1 MTVPTLSHGRKTL
14 AVLTLVIALV
24 LEIVDLTIVNTA
36 LPAIQADYAASPQ
49 TSEWVAAG
57 YALAFAMCLM
67 LGGRLGDALGYRRMF
82 VTGVAGFTLASVL
95 CGVAGSGTQLVVARI
110 LQGVTGAMMA
120 PQSLAL
126 MQILFD
132 PLERVHKMALFGVIG
147 GLAAI
152 AGPILGGVLIHAD
165 LFGLGWRMIFLVN
178 APVGLIAMLMGLRFL
193 PAMRSPHGGGLDLAG
208 TALFALATAAL
219 VWPLIAM
226 EHSGAGVLELGSLL
240 GAVVLYALGW
250 RHVKRR
256 SGQGRAV
263 LFSPELF
270 TVPTFRLG
278 LAIAA
283 SFALATGGFLL
294 IFAFALQRE
303 RGLSPLQTGLLHMPF
318 SLGVMLGIGGIGRRL
333 LPRYGRWVL
342 VAGALTMAVSGG
354 TLLLAIGLTQ
364 WPLMALLPLVALAG
378 MGMGM
383 ASGSVGPVTV
393 AHVDSGHAGAASGL
407 LKTGQQLGTALGVAL
422 IGGGYFASPHVTGRS
437 GVLGATLLLEPVL
450 LACALLAA
458 GLPSRLFGE
467 GASRQA

>member
-1 MTVPTLSHGRKTL
+1 MTDSTLSHGRKTL

-57 YALAFAMCLM
+57 YALSFAICLL
-67 LGGRLGDALGYRRMF
+67 LGGRLGDLLGYRRMF

-95 CGVAGSGTQLVVARI
+95 CGVAGSGGQLVAARI
-110 LQGVTGAMMA
+110 LQGMTGAMMA

-132 PLERVHKMALFGVIG
+132 PLERVHKLALFGVIG

-152 AGPILGGVLIHAD
+152 AGPILGGLLIHAD
-165 LFGLGWRMIFLVN
+165 LFHLGWRMIFLVN
-178 APVGLIAMLMGLRFL
+178 APVGVIAMLMGLRFL
-193 PAMRSPHGGGLDLAG
+193 PAMRSPHGGGLDGVG
-208 TALFALATAAL
+208 TTIFALATAAL

-226 EHSGAGVLELGSLL
+226 EHAGMGPRELGSLL
-240 GAVVLYALGW
+240 GAAVLFALGW
-250 RHVKRR
+250 RHVVRR
-256 SGQGRAV
+256 AGQGGAV
-263 LFSPELF
+263 LFPPALF
-270 TVPTFRLG
+270 TVPTFRIG
-278 LAIAA
+278 LPIATC
-283 SFALATGGFLL
+283 FALATGGFLL

-303 RGLSPLQTGLLHMPF
+303 RALSPLQTGLLHMPF
-318 SLGVMLGIGGIGRRL
+318 SLGVMLGIGGIGRQL

-342 VAGALTMAVSGG
+342 VAGAMVMALSGG
-354 TLLLAIGLTQ
+354 ALLLAIGLTG

-378 MGMGM
+378 VGMGM

-393 AHVDSGHAGAASGL
+393 AHVDRAHAGAASGL

-422 IGGGYFASPHVTGRS
+422 IGGAYFASPRWTGVS
-437 GVLGATLLLEPVL
+437 GVLGATSLLILVL
-450 LACALLAA
+450 LCCAVLAKC
-458 GLPSRLFGE
+458 LPRSIFDRVGT
-467 GASRQA
+467 